1 MSARRGSRLPLGRA
15 RAAVLWE
22 RVWPLVLP
30 VFAVLGSFLA
40 VALADLL
47 PRLPG
52 WLHVLVLASFA
63 AALAW
68 TVRHAFRGF
77 RPVTDRVA
85 RHRLEVDNGLRHRP
99 LTALVDHLASGAE
112 DPRALVLWHAHLTRM
127 AFSARK
133 LRIRLPAPGVAGR
146 DIYGLRAVV
155 LLLLVVTF
163 IAGHG
168 DVAGRLGGA
177 LVPKF
182 RSATEGPV
190 GVDVWIT
197 PPAYTRLAPMFLDQ
211 EATSPAGPLRVPTG
225 SAVLA
230 QVSGVEAAPR
240 LKVGAQETAFT
251 AIGSTSGPGTHRVES
266 VIDQGTRLAVEHDGR
281 ELAAWPMEVIPD
293 SPPRVSFAAPPAP
306 TRRSHLRLEYE
317 AVDDYGLA
325 SVVVEIRRADG
336 RNVPGGEDTV
346 RLELPLAALGAPSA
360 KGRSVRDLT
369 PHPWAGL
376 PVLIRLVATDGRDQ
390 TGTSEDVGI
399 VLPERVFNHP
409 VARAI
414 IEQRKKLSSPSPE
427 VRARV
432 TVALNAIAGRPDLF
446 DHDTVV
452 FLALSVAQ
460 SRLMRDE
467 RAQAI
472 PSVQRLLWDT
482 ALRIEDGEI
491 SIAERRLMRAQE
503 RLMQALRDGVENP
516 ELERL
521 MDELQRA
528 MEEYMEALAEQFLRQ
543 GAFDL
548 PMLPDMEIIARDDLQ
563 QLIDRARELARMGN
577 MDAARRMLSELR
589 RMLENLRAGIRP
601 GGPSRDMARVQEMM
615 NMLRDLIQRQQN
627 LLDRTFRRAERQ
639 AEAGRPGEESTG
651 EGGSEAKEQEA
662 LRRALGELMLKLDEV
677 LGGIPG
683 AMGKAER
690 AMRDAVEALDADR
703 PGAAVPHQTE
713 ALEQLRQ
720 GAEGAMEQLARGM
733 GGFFVMGPGQ
743 RMPLGTNRRFPERD
757 PFGRV
762 PDGNF
767 GTAIDGDVKVPDKME
782 MRRAREILQELRR
795 RAGQRQRP
803 KPEREYI
810 ERLLRQF

>member
-601 GGPSRDMARVQEMM
+601 GGPSRGYGPGPGDDEHAQGPYPAAAESPRPHIPPCRAAGRGGPAGGREHRRRRLGSEGTGSAPSRAR
-615 NMLRDLIQRQQN
+615 
-627 LLDRTFRRAERQ
+627 RTH
-639 AEAGRPGEESTG
+639 AEARRGAGRHSGGHGQGRKGDARRGRGIGRRPSRGGGPSPDRGPRTTAPG
-651 EGGSEAKEQEA
+651 
-662 LRRALGELMLKLDEV
+662 RRGRD
-677 LGGIPG
+677 G
-683 AMGKAER
+683 A
-690 AMRDAVEALDADR
+690 V
-703 PGAAVPHQTE
+703 
-713 ALEQLRQ
+713 
-720 GAEGAMEQLARGM
+720 
-733 GGFFVMGPGQ
+733 GPRHG
-743 RMPLGTNRRFPERD
+743 
-757 PFGRV
+757 
-762 PDGNF
+762 
-767 GTAIDGDVKVPDKME
+767 
-782 MRRAREILQELRR
+782 
-795 RAGQRQRP
+795 
-803 KPEREYI
+803 
-810 ERLLRQF
+810 RLLRHGSGPADAAGHQSPVPRAGSVRPRARRQLRHRHRR

>member
-1 MSARRGSRLPLGRA
+1 MSARRGSRPPLERA

-52 WLHVLVLASFA
+52 WLHVVVLTSFA
-63 AALAW
+63 VALAW
-68 TVRHAFRGF
+68 AVRHAFRGF
-77 RPVTDRVA
+77 RPVTDPAA
-85 RHRLEVDNGLRHRP
+85 RHRLEEDNGLRHRP
-99 LTALVDHLASGAE
+99 LTALVDHLASGAD
-112 DPRALVLWHAHLTRM
+112 DPRALVLWREHLTRM
-127 AFSARK
+127 AISARR
-133 LRIRLPAPGVAGR
+133 LRIRPPAPGVAGR
-146 DIYGLRAVV
+146 DIYGLRSVV
-155 LLLLVVTF
+155 LLLLVVSF

-168 DVAGRLGGA
+168 DVAGRLGDA
-177 LVPKF
+177 LVPEF
-182 RSATEGPV
+182 RGATEEPV

-240 LKVGAQETAFT
+240 LTVGGQETAFA

-266 VIDQGTRLAVEHDGR
+266 VIDRGTRLAVEHDGR
-281 ELAAWPMEVIPD
+281 ELAAWPIEVVPD
-293 SPPRVSFAAPPAP
+293 DPPQVSFTAPPAP

-325 SVVVEIRRADG
+325 SVVVEIRRADN
-336 RNVPGGEDTV
+336 RKTPGGEDTI
-346 RLELPLAALGAPSA
+346 RLEIPLAALGAPSA
-360 KGRSVRDLT
+360 KGRSERDLT

-376 PVLIRLVATDGRDQ
+376 PVLIRLVAKDGRDQ
-390 TGTSEDVGI
+390 TGTSEDLGM

-414 IEQRKKLSSPSPE
+414 IEQRKKLSRSSPAM
-427 VRARV
+427 RARV

-452 FLALSVAQ
+452 FLALGVAQ

-472 PSVQRLLWDT
+472 PSVQKLLWDT
-482 ALRIEDGEI
+482 ALRIEDGGI
-491 SIAERRLMRAQE
+491 SIAERRLMQAQE
-503 RLMQALRDGVENP
+503 RLMQALREGLENP

-521 MDELQRA
+521 MDELQRTLD
-528 MEEYMEALAEQFLRQ
+528 EYMEALAESFLRQ
-543 GAFDL
+543 GTIDL
-548 PMLPDMEIIARDDLQ
+548 PMPSDMETIARDDLR

-577 MDAARRMLSELR
+577 VDAARQMLSELR

-601 GGPSRDMARVQEMM
+601 GRPSREMAQAQETM

-627 LLDRTFRRAERQ
+627 LLDRTFRRAERRD
-639 AEAGRPGEESTG
+639 ESGRPGEGSAGES
-651 EGGSEAKEQEA
+651 GSEAKDQEA
-662 LRRALGELMLKLDEV
+662 LRRALGELMLKLDEM

-690 AMRDAVEALDADR
+690 AMRDAVEALGADR

-720 GAEGAMEQLARGM
+720 GAEGAMERLARGM
-733 GGFFVMGPGQ
+733 GGGFIMGPGQ
-743 RMPLGTNRRFPERD
+743 RIPLGTNRRFPERD

-767 GTAIDGDVKVPDKME
+767 GTVIEGDVKVPDKME

-795 RAGQRQRP
+795 RAGQRQRS